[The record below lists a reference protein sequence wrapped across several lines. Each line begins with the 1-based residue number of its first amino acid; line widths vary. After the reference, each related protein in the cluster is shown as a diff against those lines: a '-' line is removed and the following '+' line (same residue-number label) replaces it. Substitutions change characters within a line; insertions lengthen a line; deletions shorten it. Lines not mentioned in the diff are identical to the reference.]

1 MTREELAHYIDIFD
15 LYKRSMMNDVQHVDY
30 LIHAMAN
37 QLICDEVSDSVM
49 QTVFKD
55 YYENAMHRAQAVIQK
70 MEALTDMYMKLSSKE
85 EES

>member
-15 LYKRSMMNDVQHVDY
+15 LYKRGMMNDVQHVDY
-30 LIHAMAN
+30 LIHAMVN
-37 QLICDEVSDSVM
+37 QLICDEVSDPVM
-49 QTVFKD
+49 QNVFKD
-55 YYENAMHRAQAVIQK
+55 YYENATHRAQAVIQE